1 MKNRALRLALAAGV
15 AALAAGSSAP
25 AAHATYCNPDPSFK
39 LICGTIT
46 RVCQTSPTTASVCG
60 LVE

>member
-1 MKNRALRLALAAGV
+1 MNRALRLALAAGV

-39 LICGTIT
+39 LVCATVE
-46 RVCQTSPTTASVCG
+46 RVCQATPLTAAVCG
-60 LVE
+60 TVQ